1 MNILLTKEQ
10 CDEVLKREDIYSFL
24 SSWDKSIE
32 RKNVLFYKDVSKDL
46 ENLMFNK
53 NNPPSVAINISL
65 NEFEQYVDLYS
76 DLDFFTYR
84 KQLLWIVIKENYPS
98 FENEFIQNVKENFK
112 DKGKDTFVFMLK
124 LINDKQIVLEDD
136 LKIKILMEVVKETK
150 KTYASDMLSLL
161 KTFLIE
167 NTPYKE
173 ELKEFLSSYQKNQ
186 IYFNKEDFKF
196 LKKYKEKII
205 KLYDNKNIPDF
216 LEEIYENKSELNSKV
231 YNLTKKEVHQMFPNY
246 FVKNNGIKIS
256 ERSNK
261 NKTRSQILKEINS
274 SNVLIAIFDVKRFCA
289 NNKSDSIYL
298 SKLFRAVAKELSEKV
313 KNGEDSIQ
321 ELVYTEVKCKSK
333 FLVEIKNSQETNKFK
348 EIFDAF
354 LINLS
359 NKSISKSVKEREMKD
374 EINKYFEYFR
384 LSNDI
389 EKKEITNISTR
400 RNKI

>member
-32 RKNVLFYKDVSKDL
+32 RKNVLFYKDILTDL
-46 ENLMFNK
+46 DNLKLNK
-53 NNPPSVAINISL
+53 NNPPSIAINIKL
-65 NEFEQYVDLYS
+65 NDFIQYIDLYP
-76 DLDFFTYR
+76 DFFTYK
-84 KQLLWIVIKENYPS
+84 KQLLWVVIKETHPS
-98 FENEFIQNVKENFK
+98 FENEIIKNVKEKLK
-112 DKGKDTFVFMLK
+112 DKDRNTFIFIVK
-124 LINDKQIVLEDD
+124 LINDKQILLDDD
-136 LKIKILMEVVKETK
+136 LKIKILGEMSKDNK
-150 KTYASDMLSLL
+150 KTYASDMLALL
-161 KTFLIE
+161 KTLLVE

-173 ELKEFLSSYQKNQ
+173 ELKEILLNYQKNQ
-186 IYFNKEDFKF
+186 PDFNREDFNF
-196 LKKYKEKII
+196 FKKYKGKII
-205 KLYDNKNIPDF
+205 NLYDNKNIPDF

-274 SNVLIAIFDVKRFCA
+274 SNVVIAIFDVKRFCA

-321 ELVYTEVKCKSK
+321 ELVYTEVKGKSK
-333 FLVEIKNSQETNKFK
+333 FLVEIKNSQEINKFK

-389 EKKEITNISTR
+389 EKKEIINIRTR

>member
-32 RKNVLFYKDVSKDL
+32 RKHVLFYKDILTDL
-46 ENLMFNK
+46 DNLKLNQ
-53 NNPPSVAINISL
+53 NNPPSIAINIKL
-65 NEFEQYVDLYS
+65 NDFVQYIDLYP
-76 DLDFFTYR
+76 DFFTYK
-84 KQLLWIVIKENYPS
+84 KQLLWVVIKETHPS
-98 FENEFIQNVKENFK
+98 FENEIIKNVKEKLK
-112 DKGKDTFVFMLK
+112 DKDRNTFIFIVK
-124 LINDKQIVLEDD
+124 LINDKQILLDDD
-136 LKIKILMEVVKETK
+136 LKIKILGEMSKDNK
-150 KTYASDMLSLL
+150 KTYASDMLALL
-161 KTFLIE
+161 KTLLVE

-173 ELKEFLSSYQKNQ
+173 DLKEILLNYQKNQ
-186 IYFNKEDFKF
+186 PDFNREDFNF
-196 LKKYKEKII
+196 FKKYKEKII
-205 KLYDNKNIPDF
+205 NLYDNKNIPDF

-231 YNLTKKEVHQMFPNY
+231 YNVTKKEVHQMFPNY

-274 SNVLIAIFDVKRFCA
+274 SNVVIAIFDVKRFCA

-313 KNGEDSIQ
+313 KNSEDSIQ
-321 ELVYTEVKCKSK
+321 ELVYTEVKGKSK

-348 EIFDAF
+348 EVFDAF

>member
-24 SSWDKSIE
+24 SAGNKSIE
-32 RKNVLFYKDVSKDL
+32 RKNILFYKDVFRDL
-46 ENLMFNK
+46 ENLRFNK

-186 IYFNKEDFKF
+186 LYFNKEDFKF

-274 SNVLIAIFDVKRFCA
+274 SNVVIAIFDVKRFCA

-298 SKLFRAVAKELSEKV
+298 SKLFRTVAKELSEKV